1 MTGPSLIEFFSTIF
15 KQSLEQ
21 INPPNYHTKFPSGKC
36 SVCVCLNACGLF
48 QCMNYF
54 EKDYIVN
61 SLICLVT
68 SVINGSS
75 NRSSIIEDASVP
87 PPPPPNFPEPNF
99 QNYDLPPPPPD
110 TMIDRQ
116 SLSSSSINNDQEQW
130 VELCL

>member
-1 MTGPSLIEFFSTIF
+1 MKLSF
-15 KQSLEQ
+15 
-21 INPPNYHTKFPSGKC
+21 
-36 SVCVCLNACGLF
+36 
-48 QCMNYF
+48 
-54 EKDYIVN
+54 
-61 SLICLVT
+61 LVT

-116 SLSSSSINNDQEQW
+116 SLSSNSINNDQEQW
-130 VELCL
+130 VELMKN